1 MSKRGVVIVMVLMA
15 LSFLLVNGPASGA
28 QKGKLHIYFMNPF
41 PPHVQRAEATIAEY
55 KKINPEVEFTLETL
69 GFTNFLQKIVAAKSA
84 GAPPDLVYSIPDHMW
99 TLYGNG
105 WLMDVDDV
113 IDRLGGD
120 RYFQPLPGFAKVGG
134 HHWGVPMSSYTMHIQ
149 YRKDLFEKK
158 GLKEPRTWDDLLKA
172 AKALTEDLNGDGR
185 IDRYGIALPLKTE
198 YSVDVFFLGFL
209 WGNGGN
215 ILDKNGKVVFNS
227 PETVQTL
234 NFFKELYKYAPP
246 GVTGYGWME
255 LIATYIQD
263 KVAMTTF
270 SNLKPI
276 ADAIKQNEM
285 IAQNTGVIATPTRLA
300 SQTPKGRWAN
310 MTWMVLKD
318 TKYPELA
325 KDFVAFWFDPTR
337 LTQYY
342 HAEPVFT
349 VPGETPVINS
359 KEYWSNDLLIKYRP
373 AVEKLIE
380 LNRNGID
387 PNMEHPGILN
397 SNSGMIAQ
405 RMIICEAV
413 QEVVLGKSSAE
424 AAAAKA
430 HKKME
435 EFLAKKQ

>member
-1 MSKRGVVIVMVLMA
+1 
-15 LSFLLVNGPASGA
+15 
-28 QKGKLHIYFMNPF
+28 
-41 PPHVQRAEATIAEY
+41 
-55 KKINPEVEFTLETL
+55 
-69 GFTNFLQKIVAAKSA
+69 
-84 GAPPDLVYSIPDHMW
+84 MW

-105 WLMDVDDV
+105 WLMPVDDV
-113 IDRLGGD
+113 IGRLGGD
-120 RYFQPLPGFAKVGG
+120 KYFMPLPGYAEVGG
-134 HHWGVPMSSYTMHIQ
+134 HRWGVPMSSYTMHIE

-185 IDRYGIALPLKTE
+185 IDRYGIAAPLKTE
-198 YSVDVFFLGFL
+198 YSVDVFFLSFL

-215 ILDKNGKVVFNS
+215 VLDRNGKVIFNS
-227 PETVQTL
+227 AETIQTL

-255 LIATYIQD
+255 LISTYIQD

-276 ADAIKQNEM
+276 ADAIKQDEA
-285 IAQNTGVIATPTRLA
+285 IAKNTGVVAIPTRLPN
-300 SQTPKGRWAN
+300 QTPKGRWAN

-318 TKYPELA
+318 SKYPELA
-325 KDFVAFWFDPTR
+325 KDFVAFWFDPKR

-342 HAEPVFT
+342 HAEPIFT
-349 VPGETPVINS
+349 VPGETPVIKS
-359 KEYWSNDLLIKYRP
+359 KEYWANDLLTKYRP

-380 LNRNGID
+380 LNQNGID
-387 PNMEHPGILN
+387 PNMEYPGLLQPN
-397 SNSGMIAQ
+397 TGMIAQ
-405 RMIICEAV
+405 RMIIAECV

-424 AAAAKA
+424 EAAAKA